1 MLLALLACRPGPVAL
16 TEPPAPDT
24 TDSAEQLGVD
34 TGVSWVPCEDES
46 ARFSEIVAAN
56 HHGLTDADGNTPDW
70 IEVEADTELSLEGWG
85 LSRDGQVEWN
95 FSGLSVSPDAPALVT
110 ASDDGADVPFGIDAL
125 GDTLFLHGPDGC
137 VADRVETGRLYADV
151 ALGRNSKGVWAYF
164 LEPTPGAPNTT
175 ESRPGFAT
183 PPTFDRT
190 GGFTDGPIVVT
201 ATAKGAIYYTTD
213 GSVPTSADTL
223 YTAPVTL
230 DAATQPVPLRAI
242 AVEDGLWPSR
252 PTTATFSADPG
263 VLEGVRVISLVME
276 PDDLWDPLTGI
287 YVPGPNAEPTYPYFG
302 ANFWQVWERDVHVE
316 IWDGTGELL
325 VDQDAG
331 IQIAGGYSR
340 AFDQRN
346 FEIIARTGYGPETFD
361 ATLFDDESIDA
372 WHKLYLRNGGDWCGT
387 QLVDATVQ
395 ALFRDA
401 DGARLPAADAQAYE
415 PALVYLN
422 GEFWG
427 VYELKERLDEW
438 WIADHR
444 DEGPDDLDR
453 VKLGWTHDANWEVE
467 QGDWTAFEELE
478 ALVDGSDLADADA
491 YASFAEQVDVTNF
504 AVSNIAHEW
513 IGNTDWWGNNV
524 RMWRPRRDD
533 GRWRWMVYDFGHGW
547 TSPTYD
553 HLAVSVSGNW
563 RGLPIGEALTN
574 ADFRALF
581 VQAHADLFATSMA
594 PETAAATLDGLAEEL
609 RPVIDRQ
616 MERWCPSG
624 SVDTWRAGVDYA
636 RSFAEQRPAEL
647 DADLIEHLGLAGHAT
662 LSLEASPADGGT
674 FQLAVIQAESGFSGT
689 YYLDSP
695 VTVTALPADGYVFTR
710 WSDGE
715 TSAARTLPMDGDTE
729 VTAEFAS
736 D

>member
-346 FEIIARTGYGPETFD
+346 FEIIAQIGR
-361 ATLFDDESIDA
+361 
-372 WHKLYLRNGGDWCGT
+372 
-387 QLVDATVQ
+387 
-395 ALFRDA
+395 
-401 DGARLPAADAQAYE
+401 
-415 PALVYLN
+415 
-422 GEFWG
+422 
-427 VYELKERLDEW
+427 
-438 WIADHR
+438 
-444 DEGPDDLDR
+444 
-453 VKLGWTHDANWEVE
+453 
-467 QGDWTAFEELE
+467 
-478 ALVDGSDLADADA
+478 
-491 YASFAEQVDVTNF
+491 
-504 AVSNIAHEW
+504 AH
-513 IGNTDWWGNNV
+513 V
-524 RMWRPRRDD
+524 
-533 GRWRWMVYDFGHGW
+533 
-547 TSPTYD
+547 
-553 HLAVSVSGNW
+553 
-563 RGLPIGEALTN
+563 
-574 ADFRALF
+574 
-581 VQAHADLFATSMA
+581 
-594 PETAAATLDGLAEEL
+594 
-609 RPVIDRQ
+609 
-616 MERWCPSG
+616 
-624 SVDTWRAGVDYA
+624 
-636 RSFAEQRPAEL
+636 
-647 DADLIEHLGLAGHAT
+647 
-662 LSLEASPADGGT
+662 
-674 FQLAVIQAESGFSGT
+674 
-689 YYLDSP
+689 
-695 VTVTALPADGYVFTR
+695 
-710 WSDGE
+710 
-715 TSAARTLPMDGDTE
+715 
-729 VTAEFAS
+729 
-736 D
+736 

>member
-1 MLLALLACRPGPVAL
+1 M
-16 TEPPAPDT
+16 
-24 TDSAEQLGVD
+24 
-34 TGVSWVPCEDES
+34 
-46 ARFSEIVAAN
+46 
-56 HHGLTDADGNTPDW
+56 
-70 IEVEADTELSLEGWG
+70 
-85 LSRDGQVEWN
+85 
-95 FSGLSVSPDAPALVT
+95 
-110 ASDDGADVPFGIDAL
+110 
-125 GDTLFLHGPDGC
+125 
-137 VADRVETGRLYADV
+137 
-151 ALGRNSKGVWAYF
+151 
-164 LEPTPGAPNTT
+164 
-175 ESRPGFAT
+175 
-183 PPTFDRT
+183 
-190 GGFTDGPIVVT
+190 
-201 ATAKGAIYYTTD
+201 
-213 GSVPTSADTL
+213 
-223 YTAPVTL
+223 
-230 DAATQPVPLRAI
+230 
-242 AVEDGLWPSR
+242 
-252 PTTATFSADPG
+252 
-263 VLEGVRVISLVME
+263 
-276 PDDLWDPLTGI
+276 
-287 YVPGPNAEPTYPYFG
+287 
-302 ANFWQVWERDVHVE
+302 
-316 IWDGTGELL
+316 
-325 VDQDAG
+325 
-331 IQIAGGYSR
+331 
-340 AFDQRN
+340 
-346 FEIIARTGYGPETFD
+346 
-361 ATLFDDESIDA
+361 
-372 WHKLYLRNGGDWCGT
+372 
-387 QLVDATVQ
+387 DATVQ